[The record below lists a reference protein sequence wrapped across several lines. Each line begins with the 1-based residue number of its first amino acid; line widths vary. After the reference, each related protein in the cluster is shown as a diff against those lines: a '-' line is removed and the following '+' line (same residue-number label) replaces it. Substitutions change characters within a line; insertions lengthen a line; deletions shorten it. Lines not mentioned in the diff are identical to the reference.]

1 MDNNMESVP
10 YTVFESVQA
19 RADRKFRLM
28 WALLILMLIALV
40 GTNAGWIIYESQ
52 FEDVIT
58 VSQDVDT
65 QSSPAY
71 VNGTGSMTVNGESE
85 ADNN

>member
-10 YTVFESVQA
+10 FKVLESVQA
-19 RADRKFRLM
+19 RADRRFRLM

-52 FEDVIT
+52 FEDVVMTETTQDGEGVNIIGNGDIT
-58 VSQDVDT
+58 YG
-65 QSSPAY
+65 AEK
-71 VNGTGSMTVNGESE
+71 NGN
-85 ADNN
+85 